1 MIVTWLP
8 NRRKIDANSTPT
20 APLPR
25 MTIDF
30 GTSRSP
36 IASSLVMIRLRSI
49 STPGTLRGVEPV
61 AMTISFDADRLCFSP
76 STTSTLPASGD
87 RRGALDPFDLVLL
100 EQKLDALGQA
110 GHDLVLARLHL
121 VHVDADGAFAD
132 RDAPFLDVLN
142 DLERVRVLEQRLG
155 RNAAP
160 DQAGAAE
167 RFLLL
172 DDRHLQSQ
180 LRRANG
186 RDVPA
191 GSCANDH
198 DIEFARHVIS
208 ALRHCAHRFGVA
220 SQQGNLLEPPEGVK
234 QPAKRATIPAVLS
247 MNPKPKT
254 VLIVDDDEGMRDTL
268 NAILR
273 RDYRVLRAATGEA
286 ALAILNREDVDLMLL
301 DVRLPG
307 IGGFDVLRI
316 VKENYSLIEVIMI
329 SAITEIETAV
339 QAMKFGAYHYTT
351 KDFDYE
357 TIRSLVHNASERQDL
372 NRQVMTLSAQVADQ
386 GDREFIVGPSKLTR
400 DIVDLVQKV
409 AKLSAT
415 VLILGESGTGKELLA
430 RLIHRESGNADAPF
444 IAVNLAAIP
453 RELVES
459 TLFGHERGSF
469 TGALKQQLGKFELAS
484 GGTLFLDEIGDLPLE
499 LQAKLLRAIQEGEIE
514 RVGGAKPIKT
524 DFRLIAAT
532 NVDLEKAVKEG
543 RFREDL
549 FYRINVIPIKLPPL
563 RDRIE
568 DLPEL
573 ARFFLEPLQ
582 GAIQEGHSGHLGLDA
597 EDPVELLV
605 AGQHPRAREPDRA
618 AGGRQRQGMD
628 YRRGS
633 AVRVPLRAARQC
645 AQPGREPVP
654 GGDQHLRAE
663 LHPARAGEIGLERHR
678 DGALPRHSPQHAQI
692 QDGSAGHSRAR
703 EETSRRLAS
712 GFSRTKSRP
721 IHWPLRPSRWRFY

>member
-1 MIVTWLP
+1 M
-8 NRRKIDANSTPT
+8 
-20 APLPR
+20 
-25 MTIDF
+25 
-30 GTSRSP
+30 P
-36 IASSLVMIRLRSI
+36 IA
-49 STPGTLRGVEPV
+49 
-61 AMTISFDADRLCFSP
+61 
-76 STTSTLPASGD
+76 
-87 RRGALDPFDLVLL
+87 
-100 EQKLDALGQA
+100 
-110 GHDLVLARLHL
+110 
-121 VHVDADGAFAD
+121 
-132 RDAPFLDVLN
+132 
-142 DLERVRVLEQRLG
+142 
-155 RNAAP
+155 
-160 DQAGAAE
+160 
-167 RFLLL
+167 
-172 DDRHLQSQ
+172 
-180 LRRANG
+180 
-186 RDVPA
+186 
-191 GSCANDH
+191 
-198 DIEFARHVIS
+198 
-208 ALRHCAHRFGVA
+208 
-220 SQQGNLLEPPEGVK
+220 
-234 QPAKRATIPAVLS
+234 LS
-247 MNPKPKT
+247 MSPKPKT

-268 NAILR
+268 NAILGR
-273 RDYRVLRAATGEA
+273 EYRVLRAATGEA

-316 VKENYSLIEVIMI
+316 VRENYSLVEVIMI

-351 KDFDYE
+351 KDFEYE

-415 VLILGESGTGKELLA
+415 VLVLGESGTGKELLA

-484 GGTLFLDEIGDLPLE
+484 SGTLFLDEVGDLPIE

-573 ARFFLEPLQ
+573 ARFFLNRYKVRFRKQIQ
-582 GAIQEGHSGHLGLDA
+582 GISDSTLKILSSYWWPGNIR
-597 EDPVELLV
+597 ELENLIERLV
-605 AGQHPRAREPDRA
+605 AVGDKEWITDEDLPFEFHFAQLDRA
-618 AGGRQRQGMD
+618 SSPGESLFQEATNTFERNFI
-628 YRRGS
+628 
-633 AVRVPLRAARQC
+633 LRALEKSGWNVTATARYLGI
-645 AQPGREPVP
+645 PLSTLKFKMDRLDIRELAKK
-654 GGDQHLRAE
+654 LR
-663 LHPARAGEIGLERHR
+663 
-678 DGALPRHSPQHAQI
+678 GA
-692 QDGSAGHSRAR
+692 
-703 EETSRRLAS
+703 
-712 GFSRTKSRP
+712 
-721 IHWPLRPSRWRFY
+721 